1 MGAWQSRRGPA
12 QSEAILVVDDE
23 EVVRRVV
30 RQVLEADGY
39 LVLEA
44 EGGVEALEVLM
55 RRDPRI
61 DLVLTDGT
69 MRGMDGWELVRI
81 IGAILPGLPTILMTG
96 WSVAPA
102 ERLPASPTAVL
113 EKPFAPATLT
123 ESVRN
128 VLSHH
133 SDDRNR

>member
-1 MGAWQSRRGPA
+1 MDAGQSRRGPA
-12 QSEAILVVDDE
+12 QSEVILVVDDE

-30 RQVLEADGY
+30 RKVLEAEGY

-55 RRDPRI
+55 ERNPRV

-69 MRGMDGWELVRI
+69 MRGMDGWDLVRV

-96 WSVAPA
+96 WAVRPA
-102 ERLPASPTAVL
+102 KKLPAGPTAVL
-113 EKPFAPATLT
+113 EKPFAPAMLT
-123 ESVRN
+123 ERVRN
-128 VLSHH
+128 VLAAPG
-133 SDDRNR
+133 RA